1 MMDRKETNNA
11 FGDGEA
17 YKKQVEEAKKK
28 LRRQIAVLMLFS
40 FFISLGIFLI
50 FYYIVKVWSA
60 LFPNNL

>member
-40 FFISLGIFLI
+40 FFISLGIFLV
-50 FYYIVKVWSA
+50 FYYIVKV
-60 LFPNNL
+60 